1 MMYSDLGA
9 VLGGIG
15 SAIVS
20 SYCVQSAILGVAVV
34 MWICV
39 ASLNAAAHRK
49 DSGAERSRSIAF
61 YALTAAFFALLVQAT
76 FFQS

>member
-1 MMYSDLGA
+1 L
-9 VLGGIG
+9 
-15 SAIVS
+15 
-20 SYCVQSAILGVAVV
+20 AILGVAVV

-39 ASLNAAAHRK
+39 ASWNAAAHRK
-49 DSGAERSRSIAF
+49 DRGTERSRSIAF